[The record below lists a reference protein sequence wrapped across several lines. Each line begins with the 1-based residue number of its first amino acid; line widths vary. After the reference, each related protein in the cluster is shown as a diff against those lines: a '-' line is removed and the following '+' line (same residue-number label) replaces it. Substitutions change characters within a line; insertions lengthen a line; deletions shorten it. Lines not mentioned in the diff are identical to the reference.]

1 MNSGESVDRSE
12 SFSRLGSE
20 IYERA
25 IRPALL
31 PDDEGKFVAIDI
43 DSGQYEIDEDDYA
56 ATERL
61 LVRRPDAR
69 IWLARAGER
78 AAYRV
83 GGRSGLKDAR

>member
-12 SFSRLGSE
+12 SFSRLGIE

-83 GGRSGLKDAR
+83 GGRS